1 MKEQFLWGGAT
12 AANQFEGS
20 WDKDGRGT
28 ALVDVIP
35 HRENRQAVMDG
46 TFDYRKLPKESY
58 FPGRKAVNGFEN
70 YKEDIAL
77 LKELGC
83 KCYRFSIS
91 WSRIFP
97 TGEES
102 QPNENGLN
110 HYENVIDELNKY
122 GIEPIITI
130 CHFDI
135 PLALIEKYGS
145 WKSREVI
152 DCYLR
157 YCEAL
162 FHRFGKKVRY
172 WITFNEINMLM
183 HLPFMGAGIRLEED
197 ENPMEVKYQAAHHE
211 LVASALAVKMAHEI
225 CPGSQVGCMLAA
237 GDVYPYSCDPKDVW
251 ASVEKNR
258 ENYFFTDIQVRGNYP
273 SYAEKLFEWEN
284 IRLKMKENDLEI
296 LKENTVDFVSLS
308 YYNSRCVRADGKGEA
323 AGGNV
328 FASAKNPHLTN
339 SQWGWPI
346 DPLGLRITL
355 NTLYDRYQKPLFIVE
370 NGLGAKDTPDENGFV
385 DDDYRIEYLSSHVKA
400 MMDAVEKDGV
410 DLIGYTAWGWL
421 DLVSATTGEM
431 SKRYGMV
438 YVDLDDFGKGTGKRI
453 PKKSF
458 YWYKNVIES
467 NGDCLR
473 DDA

>member
-35 HRENRQAVMDG
+35 HGENRQAVMDG

-70 YKEDIAL
+70 YKEDIVL

-172 WITFNEINMLM
+172 WITFNEINMIL
-183 HLPFMGAGIRLEED
+183 HLPFMGAGLLIED
-197 ENPMEVKYQAAHHE
+197 KETALKDKYQAIHHE
-211 LVASALAVKMAHEI
+211 LVASALATKIAHEI
-225 CPGSQVGCMLAA
+225 DPDNKVGCMLAA
-237 GDVYPYSCDPKDVW
+237 GNTYPYTCNPDDVW
-251 ASVEKNR
+251 KSIQIDR
-258 ENYFFTDIQVRGNYP
+258 EGYFFIDVQARGYYP
-273 SYAEKLFEWEN
+273 RYA
-284 IRLKMKENDLEI
+284 LKQMEREGTMPIMEDGDQEL
-296 LKENTVDFVSLS
+296 LKDNTVDFISFS
-308 YYNSRCVRADGKGEA
+308 YYSSRCTSADPDMNKQTE
-323 AGGNV
+323 GNV
-328 FASAKNPHLTN
+328 FATLKNPYLKA
-339 SQWGWPI
+339 SEWGWQI

-355 NTLYDRYQKPLFIVE
+355 NSIYDRYQKPLFIVE
-370 NGLGAKDTPDENGFV
+370 NGLGAKDELIDNTVE
-385 DDDYRIEYLSSHVKA
+385 DDYRIDYLRQHIQA
-400 MMDAVEKDGV
+400 MSDAIEIDGV
-410 DLIGYTAWGWL
+410 ELWGYTTWGCI
-421 DLVSATTGEM
+421 DLVSASTGEM
-431 SKRYGMV
+431 SKRYGFI
-438 YVDLDDFGKGTGKRI
+438 YVDRDDQGNGTNKRYK
-453 PKKSF
+453 KKSF
-458 YWYKNVIES
+458 DWYKKVIAS
-467 NGDCLR
+467 NGEDL
-473 DDA
+473 D